1 MAAYSYRHL
10 LQLRAINPRQM
21 EGATLKTIGRPTAA
35 FEEVEPT
42 QNQLP
47 ALWPRLRTE
56 VKREL
61 AFTWGQLIVHVRE
74 KHEAVIHYEHGR
86 DR

>member
-1 MAAYSYRHL
+1 MIL
-10 LQLRAINPRQM
+10 
-21 EGATLKTIGRPTAA
+21 ETIRRPTAA

-47 ALWPRLRTE
+47 DLWPRLRTE

-61 AFTWGQLIVHVRE
+61 AFTWAQLIVRARE
-74 KHEAVIHYEHGR
+74 KHDAEIRHEHGR